1 MCRRFKSGP
10 RHSRAARRVSGV
22 YPRMGDPPLSSC
34 GTIHGMLQIGTS
46 SKLPKP
52 ARSLVLQLAAIAL
65 FVASACGGP
74 TATAP
79 GQVDTLSGRYRVSAG
94 GGTIPLIT
102 ALTKRF
108 TELHPGVLW
117 DIEHLGADRPIAS
130 VDSLEPGAG
139 RLHPHSEGA

>member
-1 MCRRFKSGP
+1 
-10 RHSRAARRVSGV
+10 
-22 YPRMGDPPLSSC
+22 
-34 GTIHGMLQIGTS
+34 MLQIGTS

-117 DIEHLGADRPIAS
+117 DIENVGSHAAIAS
-130 VDSLEPGAG
+130 VKISGAG
-139 RLHPHSEGA
+139 LCRLRRVIPAFHDASV